1 MGIPSLW
8 LLASLCILPKVTQG
22 QHFMIRNFQLEK
34 CIHAAED
41 TGRVSLAKCKVSSH
55 HQYWTWELGTNSI
68 INVHSDKC
76 LTVIKFHSLHTL
88 KIEACEG
95 RRNQAW
101 MCDPRGYLT
110 LYGHNLHLTAKQG
123 TKKVFMSS
131 GVDKFSKWKTLLD
144 SSVCGESHS
153 PGSFTPASSPDQS
166 IQEDPEQV
174 TTVASE
180 TKSSNITDGIKA
192 TPRLPNISE
201 RTTVTQIHG
210 QANTTDTGNEWE
222 VSSWGNLTERIYIVE
237 ADGSGWRTAML
248 ILSPFTFILG
258 MIILVLNV
266 RVNKKRKLLSALPKH
281 VKPHHKFGS
290 PYEQSPLTGKVDP
303 SEYPSPD
310 SNTTTLRHGE
320 ILIEWKDGTIT
331 PLYDPQ

>member
-22 QHFMIRNFQLEK
+22 QNFMIRNLQLQK

-41 TGRVSLAKCKVSSH
+41 TGRVSLAKCKITSD
-55 HQYWTWELGTNSI
+55 HQYWTWDLGTKSM
-68 INVHSDKC
+68 INVYSNKC
-76 LTVIKFHSLHTL
+76 LTVMKSHNLHTL
-88 KIEACEG
+88 KIEPCEG

-101 MCDPRGYLT
+101 LCDPRGYLT

-144 SSVCGESHS
+144 LSVCGESHS
-153 PGSFTPASSPDQS
+153 PGSSTPVSSPEQS
-166 IQEDPEQV
+166 TKKYPEQV
-174 TTVASE
+174 TTVYYE
-180 TKSSNITDGIKA
+180 IKSSNITDGIKS
-192 TPRLPNISE
+192 TTRLPNMSE
-201 RTTVTQIHG
+201 RITATQMPALTYTT
-210 QANTTDTGNEWE
+210 NTSNEWE
-222 VSSWGNLTERIYIVE
+222 VSPWENLTERIYVVE
-237 ADGSGWRTAML
+237 EDGSGWRIAML

-258 MIILVLNV
+258 VIIIVLNV
-266 RVNKKRKLLSALPKH
+266 RVNKKRKLLSVLPNH

-290 PYEQSPLTGKVDP
+290 PYEQSPLTSKVDL
-303 SEYPSPD
+303 SEYSGPD

-331 PLYDPQ
+331 PLYDQQ